1 MVEDELV
8 QVLLPLPSLPSLQA
22 PLPLPLPAGAHARP
36 LAPSPLALVRVQ
48 TMTELMALRR
58 RSSMMHGGSSGH
70 ANTTSGRILGGSFS
84 ALPGLGAIG
93 GAIGGLAA
101 GLPGVTG
108 GGTNTLASSTATAL
122 RSALELERKAGG
134 GHGGGPPH
142 KGSSNGSG
150 DGSNGGK
157 HRGKQLLSVSVCFQG
172 EVVEQTIDGELQSLH
187 ASDFLSQVRRAACF
201 GARGLDQQT
210 RTLSLSMLRPADP
223 RTLSLDASDVHVSA
237 TSRVLTRLRPAP
249 EQPAALLRLM
259 RERLAHDKR
268 LVTRLEQR
276 DKQRHFEMRNFPRT
290 PSTPHAHALEL
301 EPSAAARELARVC
314 FLTRVTPRL
323 GRQSPRAPMCSAS
336 ASCPSRRRASWR
348 RSGCRR
354 RCQ

>member
-1 MVEDELV
+1 MPPRP
-8 QVLLPLPSLPSLQA
+8 LLPL
-22 PLPLPLPAGAHARP
+22 R
-36 LAPSPLALVRVQ
+36 LVRVQ

-122 RSALELERKAGG
+122 RSALEHERKA
-134 GHGGGPPH
+134 GGGPPH
-142 KGSSNGSG
+142 KGSSSG

-201 GARGLDQQT
+201 GARGLDEQT
-210 RTLSLSMLRPADP
+210 RALSRC
-223 RTLSLDASDVHVSA
+223 SD
-237 TSRVLTRLRPAP
+237 
-249 EQPAALLRLM
+249 
-259 RERLAHDKR
+259 
-268 LVTRLEQR
+268 
-276 DKQRHFEMRNFPRT
+276 
-290 PSTPHAHALEL
+290 
-301 EPSAAARELARVC
+301 
-314 FLTRVTPRL
+314 
-323 GRQSPRAPMCSAS
+323 
-336 ASCPSRRRASWR
+336 
-348 RSGCRR
+348 
-354 RCQ
+354 